1 MSKQTIILDF
11 DGVIH
16 SYSSG
21 WQGSPEIINDPPVDN
36 VREAI
41 QELRKDYRVVVLSS
55 RSHQEGGIP
64 AMKKWLKKYNIEVDD
79 VVRNKVPATVY
90 VDDRAINFDG
100 VWDKHMIDRIKEFRP
115 WTKKNKEHTR
125 I

>member
-36 VREAI
+36 VRESI